1 MSRRRARQNGNQEE
15 YQVQGPSSALTS
27 FLREQGI
34 SAEAIRLRY
43 EEGLRRQ
50 QEQASDGE
58 EVENGE
64 SEESD
69 EEILEGED
77 ISEDVRLLRERARI
91 KRRRARRD
99 RELDDDEADEGK
111 NFCIECDREF
121 VISVYSKRME
131 KYGRIGYLC
140 PECTSNEIKRQRL
153 AKRNE
158 IEARKRR
165 KKVAA
170 ALLDKQ
176 EYKIPS
182 LQDCCINVIS
192 KNIDQVDLLGDIGV
206 VNMKKISRILSKNR
220 SLDNRT
226 MSLFLDS
233 NMREI
238 EFWDCSKIDS
248 VALNKIPAYCPNVE
262 RLVLNMCGRLHKD
275 NLKYYGEKFTNLR
288 YLYLNGA
295 FLINDQAWQDFFDSP
310 VGKNL
315 KGIHIKNTHRFSPDS
330 LISLLDNCG
339 NNLEELTLSR
349 LDGLTSKNVYD
360 LLPHYLRKLKHL
372 EISYPNKE
380 ELIDDE
386 LIINLLGVNGET
398 LESLVLDG
406 CTGLTDQFLISGI
419 KPFCPALTKLSL
431 VLLDQITDVGVKEL
445 FTDWDMNG
453 GLMEV
458 NLARCIELGDE
469 AVYALLEHSCQTL
482 VELNLNSIKN
492 LTRNFFKQIGRHLR
506 FPLLTAL
513 DIGFVRSCD
522 DSALA
527 VLSRIAPKLS
537 ILEVYGNNRCTPAA
551 IVRDS
556 LKIIGRQS
564 DSI

>member
-1 MSRRRARQNGNQEE
+1 MSRRRGRQTETGEE
-15 YQVQGPSSALTS
+15 FQVQGPSSALTS

-34 SAEAIRLRY
+34 SAEAIRTRY

-50 QEQASDGE
+50 LEEEAGGE
-58 EVENGE
+58 EVENGG
-64 SEESD
+64 SDESD
-69 EEILEGED
+69 EEILEGEEETAE
-77 ISEDVRLLRERARI
+77 IKRIRERARA
-91 KRRRARRD
+91 KRRRAQ
-99 RELDDDEADEGK
+99 REDGLDDDEKADGN

-121 VISVYSKRME
+121 VISVYSKRIE

-140 PECTSNEIKRQRL
+140 PECTTNEIKRQRL
-153 AKRNE
+153 TKRNE

-176 EYKIPS
+176 EFKIPT

-192 KNIDQVDLLGDIGV
+192 KNIDAVDLLGDIGV
-206 VNMKKISRILSKNR
+206 VNMKKIGRILSKNR

-226 MSLFLDS
+226 MALFLDPA
-233 NMREI
+233 MREI
-238 EFWDCSKIDS
+238 EFWDCSNIDS
-248 VALNKIPAYCPNVE
+248 VALNKIAAFCPNVE

-275 NLKYYGEKFTNLR
+275 NLNYYAQKFTNLQ
-288 YLYLNGA
+288 YIYLNGA
-295 FLINDQAWQDFFDSP
+295 FLINDQTWQDFFDSP

-315 KGIHIKNTHRFSPDS
+315 KGVHIKNTHRFTPDS

-349 LDGLTSKNVYD
+349 LDGLTSKSVYD
-360 LLPHYLRKLKHL
+360 LLPHYLRSLKHL

-386 LIINLLGVNGET
+386 LIINLMGVNGESLET
-398 LESLVLDG
+398 LILDG
-406 CTGLTDQFLISGI
+406 CSGLTDTFLVSGV

-431 VLLDQITDVGVKEL
+431 VMLDQITDSGVSSL
-445 FTDWDMNG
+445 FNDWAING
-453 GLMEV
+453 GLMDV
-458 NLARCIELGDE
+458 NLSRCIDLGDDG
-469 AVYALLEHSCQTL
+469 VYAVLEHSCQTL
-482 VELNLNSIKN
+482 VELNLNSVKN
-492 LTRNFFKQIGRHLR
+492 ISRGLFKQIGRNLR

-513 DIGFVRSCD
+513 DLGFVRSCD

-527 VLSRIAPKLS
+527 VISRIAPKLT
-537 ILEVYGNNRCTPAA
+537 ILEVYGDNRCTSAA
-551 IVRDS
+551 IVRDN
-556 LKIIGRQS
+556 LRIIGRQS